1 MMHTVDVLM
10 WVLVAV
16 LAVWVA
22 RALRARWRRS
32 AEERRRASMPGS
44 SPDHPLVLTSARI
57 IDDARAAL
65 RCECGGRVK
74 ALGETSRLGLR
85 VARGRCVECDADV
98 DLYFVLPQML
108 N

>member
-1 MMHTVDVLM
+1 MDVLAL
-10 WVLVAV
+10 VLVVALV
-16 LAVWVA
+16 AWAGKRGAAVWKRSRV
-22 RALRARWRRS
+22 RS
-32 AEERRRASMPGS
+32 ARSRQPGLS
-44 SPDHPLVLTSARI
+44 ADLPLVLTSARI

-65 RCECGGRVK
+65 RCECGGQVK
-74 ALGETSRLGLR
+74 ELGETTRLGLR